1 MIYLDNAATS
11 FPKAPGVAE
20 AVQKAMT
27 EGTGNPGRASH
38 AFARRSADI
47 AYDTRELLA
56 GFLGAPQAERLC
68 FTKNATEALNIALLG
83 WIKPGMTVITSELE
97 HNAVM
102 RPLRWLERYRD
113 VRIRLFRC
121 AGGGLPDLDEISKLL
136 RDGSDLLVCTAAS
149 NVTGFKLPIE
159 AIARLCAKGGV
170 RCGLDGSQLVGHAP
184 LNLAALDLDFFCFPG
199 HKGLLGPMGTGGIYL
214 KPGFDPMPLILG
226 GTGSNSE
233 REYMPGFYP
242 DELEAGTP
250 SNTCW
255 PPACLPF
262 RREKNILQTCWPAA
276 WNTCRVCACM
286 DTLRERRITIRLPS
300 RWAATGSVFPDLHT
314 GWIGKVWLFEWVYSA
329 RQPHTA
335 LWGQLAAAVP
345 SVSRRAFSRQKTMS
359 GLVFRFVSASWP
371 ARGRTLRRICR
382 GDEPFDP
389 ARYGI
394 WKDGRYGRCNRLDSP
409 DPFFRLWGQAGT
421 GHPGEGAVRAQS
433 ASLARP
439 GNRLFRQ
446 RGCRPVSFG

>member
-250 SNTCW
+250 NVCGLAGLKAALEYLLATGVSAIQAREEYITDLLARGLEYV
-255 PPACLPF
+255 PGLRLHGHAPGAAHHYTPAISVGCDGFGVSGFAHRLD
-262 RREKNILQTCWPAA
+262 REGVAVRMGLQCAPAA
-276 WNTCRVCACM
+276 HRALGTVSCGG
-286 DTLRERRITIRLPS
+286 TLRFSPGFFTTEDDVRTCVQVCQRIM
-300 RWAATGSVFPDLHT
+300 A
-314 GWIGKVWLFEWVYSA
+314 
-329 RQPHTA
+329 
-335 LWGQLAAAVP
+335 GQGANLAADLP
-345 SVSRRAFSRQKTMS
+345 R
-359 GLVFRFVSASWP
+359 
-371 ARGRTLRRICR
+371 
-382 GDEPFDP
+382 
-389 ARYGI
+389 
-394 WKDGRYGRCNRLDSP
+394 
-409 DPFFRLWGQAGT
+409 
-421 GHPGEGAVRAQS
+421 
-433 ASLARP
+433 
-439 GNRLFRQ
+439 
-446 RGCRPVSFG
+446 